1 MVKIF
6 IGNLGDTGA
15 ITSNDLRE
23 AFEKYGPVTESEC
36 VKNYAF
42 VHMQYKKDADDAL
55 RDLNGVVLKGNIN
68 IKIKMFHKKLKYNI
82 IHLLTVNIITNL
94 RNFVLQALLLV
105 ITPWV
110 CQIHQDLTSREI

>member
-55 RDLNGVVLKGNIN
+55 RDLNGVVLKGKIN
-68 IKIKMFHKKLKYNI
+68 IKIDQYWKEIKYTRGKKNPTSPFRVTY
-82 IHLLTVNIITNL
+82 LLTG
-94 RNFVLQALLLV
+94 QA
-105 ITPWV
+105 
-110 CQIHQDLTSREI
+110 

>member
-1 MVKIF
+1 MVKLF

-42 VHMQYKKDADDAL
+42 VHMQYKKDGDDAL

-68 IKIKMFHKKLKYNI
+68 INIKMFDKKLKYNHSLHKI
-82 IHLLTVNIITNL
+82 FIHIDIGRILIASENIKNYVT
-94 RNFVLQALLLV
+94 
-105 ITPWV
+105 
-110 CQIHQDLTSREI
+110 CS

>member
-68 IKIKMFHKKLKYNI
+68 IKIKMFDKKLKYKI
-82 IHLLTVNIITNL
+82 YIFSLLIS
-94 RNFVLQALLLV
+94 LLIYGILSCRPCCWLSHRGYV
-105 ITPWV
+105 RFIR
-110 CQIHQDLTSREI
+110 I

>member
-68 IKIKMFHKKLKYNI
+68 IKIKMFGKKLKYNNSLHKI
-82 IHLLTVNIITNL
+82 FIHIDIVRILMASENIMNYVT
-94 RNFVLQALLLV
+94 
-105 ITPWV
+105 W
-110 CQIHQDLTSREI
+110 S

>member
-68 IKIKMFHKKLKYNI
+68 IKIKMLDKKLKYKIYGSGTTFKLN
-82 IHLLTVNIITNL
+82 
-94 RNFVLQALLLV
+94 
-105 ITPWV
+105 
-110 CQIHQDLTSREI
+110 

>member
-1 MVKIF
+1 MVKLF

-15 ITSNDLRE
+15 ISSYDLRE

-55 RDLNGVVLKGNIN
+55 RNLNGVVLKGNIC
-68 IKIKMFHKKLKYNI
+68 IKINMFDKKLKYSLHCVKWLYI
-82 IHLLTVNIITNL
+82 LTLL
-94 RNFVLQALLLV
+94 AY
-105 ITPWV
+105 
-110 CQIHQDLTSREI
+110 